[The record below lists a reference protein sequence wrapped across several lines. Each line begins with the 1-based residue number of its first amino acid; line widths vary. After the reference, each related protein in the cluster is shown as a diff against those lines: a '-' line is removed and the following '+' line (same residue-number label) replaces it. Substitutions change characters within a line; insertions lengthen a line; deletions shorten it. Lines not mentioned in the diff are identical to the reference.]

1 MQQRNKLP
9 MLAVLYA
16 AAFVSAFNENIVN
29 VALVDIMGEF
39 AIGALEAQWLVT
51 GYMAVTAVVVACMA
65 FLMRR
70 FSTRALFFTAAACFV
85 VAEAACIVAPTFPAL
100 LAARLVQAIGSGMFT
115 PLMMSAVLACAPRGK
130 IGTYLSIG
138 SACITLGPA
147 FAPVCSGLVVTMF
160 GWRMVFAAPAVV
172 VLLTAIAGMKFVSN
186 IGAKTDAHLD
196 AASLALA
203 FIGLPLFVF
212 GLGEVP
218 VDVLVGGVALAGGI
232 GLIALFVWRQAR
244 TDNPL
249 LNIAPLMRN
258 RSFAS
263 ACVLVIVAMMT
274 TFSMGILLPLFFES
288 SFGFNA
294 LVAGALTLPAI
305 VVNAATAVAGGRVMD
320 RRGAWPLLPV
330 GFGAIVAG
338 LVFLTLSAPDLGL
351 GITIAASIA
360 VYAGVGLVMAPSQT
374 AGLGALRRSQH
385 DDGVSAMN
393 TLIMVAASFGPS
405 FFVGVMSSDAGAAQ
419 AAGAVEAIAQAQGF
433 ASACSVATFI
443 ALAGFVVAFV
453 FSLRTR
459 EKKLAPVVLRTMEL
473 SAEDRP
479 APTLESV
486 MHADAYTVDSR
497 ATVRDVARILVGT
510 KTSGVPIVDGERRL
524 VGFVSDGDIMRAIS
538 GMRPDGFDV
547 GRYVMRSIDGAYD
560 SDEAFASMADELM
573 SMPALSI
580 AERHV
585 VAIEKDT
592 PLDEAFT
599 LLRSSRFK
607 KVPVMSGDK
616 LVGTVSRNDVV
627 RYLMGVLAE

>member
-1 MQQRNKLP
+1 

-29 VALVDIMGEF
+29 VALVDIMAEF
-39 AIGALEAQWLVT
+39 GIGPVEAQWLVT

-70 FSTRALFFTAAACFV
+70 FSTRALFFAASACFV
-85 VAEAACIVAPTFPAL
+85 IAEAACIVAPAFPLL

-130 IGTYLSIG
+130 IGTYLSVG

-147 FAPVCSGLVVTMF
+147 FAPVCSGLVVTML
-160 GWRMVFAAPAVV
+160 GWRLVFAAPAMV
-172 VLLTAIAGMKFVSN
+172 VLITAITGMKLVSN
-186 IGAKTDAHLD
+186 IGTKTSDQLD
-196 AASLALA
+196 ALSLILA
-203 FIGLPLFVF
+203 CIGLPAFVF
-212 GLGEVP
+212 GLSEVS
-218 VDVLVGGVALAGGI
+218 VDVLIGAVALACGVI
-232 GLIALFVWRQAR
+232 LIAIFVWRQGR
-244 TDNPL
+244 IDNPL

-258 RSFAS
+258 RSYAS
-263 ACVLVIVAMMT
+263 ACILVIVAMMT
-274 TFSMGILLPLFFES
+274 TFSLGILLPLFFES

-294 LVAGALTLPAI
+294 LIAGALTLPAI
-305 VVNAATAVAGGRVMD
+305 VVNAATAVVGGRVMD
-320 RRGAWPLLPV
+320 RRGAWPLLPI
-330 GFGAIVAG
+330 GFGAIVLG
-338 LVFLTLSAPDLGL
+338 LAFLTLSAPELGL
-351 GITIAASIA
+351 GITVAASIA
-360 VYAGVGLVMAPSQT
+360 IYAGVGLVMAPSQT

-385 DDGVSAMN
+385 ADGVSAMN

-405 FFVGVMSSDAGAAQ
+405 LFVGVMSSGAE
-419 AAGAVEAIAQAQGF
+419 AAKASEATEAIAQAQGF

-443 ALAGFVVAFV
+443 ALVGFAVAFV

-459 EKKLAPVVLRTMEL
+459 ERKLAPVVFRTMEL

-479 APTLESV
+479 APSLESV
-486 MHADAYTVDSR
+486 MHADVYTVDSR

-510 KTSGVPIVDGERRL
+510 KTSGVPIVDTEQHL
-524 VGFVSDGDIMRAIS
+524 AGFVSDGDIMRAIA
-538 GMRPDGFDV
+538 GVKPEGLDIGH
-547 GRYVMRSIDGAYD
+547 YVMRIVDGAYD

-585 VAIEKDT
+585 VTIERT
-592 PLDEAFT
+592 APLDEAFS
-599 LLRSSRFK
+599 LLRSSHFK
-607 KVPVMSGDK
+607 KVPVVEDGK